1 MEGLPNRVAPSIDR
15 SSVEFDQTV
24 LKEVISDRPP
34 TVGRSTCAPVVKTR
48 ESLDIELATEFF
60 ALSQL
65 GQRVVI
71 MDEVHKATP
80 QREAGLASRIEVRD
94 RPAAKFYGGT
104 RVGVEQELRSY
115 LVFCNSQPELARH
128 FWFPGSITLKV
139 SIVSN

>member
-1 MEGLPNRVAPSIDR
+1 MEGLPKRVAPSIDR

-34 TVGRSTCAPVVKTR
+34 TVGRSTCAPVGKTR
-48 ESLDIELATEFF
+48 ESLDVELATEFL

-65 GQRVVI
+65 GQRVV

-80 QREAGLASRIEVRD
+80 QREAGSEVRD
-94 RPAAKFYGGT
+94 RPAAM
-104 RVGVEQELRSY
+104 
-115 LVFCNSQPELARH
+115 ARH
-128 FWFPGSITLKV
+128 FWFPGSITWKV